1 MQLADHKIM
10 KDVHKIVAIQIRK
23 MMIEQ
28 VEQESLQTLKK
39 VMDLL

>member
-1 MQLADHKIM
+1 M